1 MKNNSKKLVREQ
13 LILGGNSGNS
23 VVVNY
28 GTIKRAALTL
38 RAINHSLRKKILETI
53 EAKGEIKV
61 TDIYVKLKLE
71 QSVASQHLAI
81 MRRAQVVNT
90 RRDGKCIYY
99 SVNKQRIGEIVD
111 LAKQLAQ
118 ESE

>member
-1 MKNNSKKLVREQ
+1 MKNNAKKLA
-13 LILGGNSGNS
+13 NSELVVHNGIQR

-28 GTIKRAALTL
+28 ATIKRAALTL
-38 RAINHSLRKKILETI
+38 RALNHSLRKKILETI

-81 MRRAQVVNT
+81 MRKAGVVTT
-90 RRDGKCIYY
+90 RRNGKCIYY
-99 SVNKQRIGEIVD
+99 AVNAKRIGEIVE
-111 LAKQLAQ
+111 LGKELAQ
-118 ESE
+118 ETV

>member
-13 LILGGNSGNS
+13 LSLGTGNNK

-81 MRRAQVVNT
+81 MRRANVVIT

-99 SVNKQRIGEIVD
+99 SVNAKRIGEIVE
-111 LAKQLAQ
+111 LAKELAQ
-118 ESE
+118 EGE